1 MVKLLVM
8 QQRSTFVIAGIFF
21 GALATYFCIASLCQ
35 SERGFS
41 VWKTDG
47 VSKGYTLIS
56 PYYGDTNFSEPGEVH
71 LIDNAGNIVHTWNTK
86 YTTLISYL
94 QPNGHIYA
102 AMTPPLNIKD
112 YPSGGSTGLIQEMDW
127 QGNVL
132 WEYEDRQMT
141 HDFEVMPDGGVAY
154 VRWNLAPQSFAQN
167 VRGGMRVASTSVW
180 TNEIVVV
187 DREKNITWKWKAEDH
202 LDPKD
207 FELSPLVPRTDWM
220 HINAIRYVEKNPLT
234 HTPVF
239 LVTARHLSRALM
251 IEIETG
257 KVIWMSPKDMVA
269 LPHDATLTD
278 TGTILMFDNGL
289 FRNMPLPVL
298 MSGAVEIEARTNSI
312 AWKWNGGPSVI
323 EKTQFASHFMSGVER
338 LPNGNTLITAS
349 PLNTLVEVN
358 HDGDIVWK
366 YTNDWRDEQGRMRI
380 MFKVRKYEAEGTE
393 WGEWIPRLRIGNVCP
408 R

>member
-8 QQRSTFVIAGIFF
+8 QQRSTFVIAGLLF
-21 GALATYFCIASLCQ
+21 GALAAYFFIASLCK

-41 VWKTDG
+41 VWKTNG
-47 VSKGYTLIS
+47 VSEGYTLIS

-71 LIDNAGNIVHTWNTK
+71 LIDNAGNIVHTWSTK

-141 HDFEVMPDGGVAY
+141 HDFEVMPDGGIAY
-154 VRWNLAPQSFAQN
+154 VRWNLAPQSFARN
-167 VRGGMRVASTSVW
+167 VQGGMRVASTSVW

-187 DREKNITWKWKAEDH
+187 DRAKNITWTWKAEDH
-202 LDPKD
+202 LNPRD

-220 HINAIRYVEKNPLT
+220 HINSIRYLEKNPLT

-257 KVIWMSPKDMVA
+257 DVIWMSPKDVVA

-278 TGTILMFDNGL
+278 SGTILMFDNGL
-289 FRNMPLPVL
+289 FRNSPLPVL
-298 MSGAVEIEARTNSI
+298 MSGAVEIESRLNEVTWS
-312 AWKWNGGPSVI
+312 WNGGSSVI
-323 EKTQFASHFMSGVER
+323 EKMQFASHFMSGAQR
-338 LPNGNTLITAS
+338 LPSGNTLITAS
-349 PLNTLVEVN
+349 PLNRIIEVTP
-358 HDGDIVWK
+358 DGAIVWN
-366 YTNDWRDEQGRMRI
+366 YTNDWRDEENRMHI
-380 MFKVRKYEAEGTE
+380 MFKVRKYEADGTE
-393 WGEWIPRLRIGNVCP
+393 WGDWISPSIGSWCP